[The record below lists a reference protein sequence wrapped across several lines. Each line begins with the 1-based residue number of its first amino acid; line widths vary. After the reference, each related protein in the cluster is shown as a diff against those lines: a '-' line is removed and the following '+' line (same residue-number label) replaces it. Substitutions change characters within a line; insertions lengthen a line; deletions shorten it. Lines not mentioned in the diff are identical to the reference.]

1 MQLTSDCMEHS
12 HDHNHHHHHSHET
25 GEPFAPAAE
34 NLLLELA
41 MQARDGSLYVRDMPD
56 IGELHTLEEQF
67 DIKNMRARLG
77 DAYPDLGFMGE
88 AAVIAAFARQADT
101 LPTSH
106 PRYDHSHGEDDGC
119 GKTHGPVRRTLDT
132 FEQKVLGK
140 IRNQRV
146 RLVAAAAFRG
156 SSLILCPG
164 DDLAAIGLQLY
175 GAFSGHTGHDEHTH
189 AEHMAILPGR
199 PRIDMAK
206 GTAVITSLPLDVAVR
221 HNEMPDTD
229 PARAWRERTADPEPL
244 VSAPEATATPER
256 PRRWRRLALIGAA
269 AIAFVGG
276 GFAVANA
283 SHEAPQPAAK
293 VPAVAP
299 QQGFGEAPAQA
310 GEDAPKSVQIMHAE
324 RAQKGDSQW
333 GMVQDEVRQALGKPG
348 RTPLI
353 NALTHI
359 SVHANKGEVINV
371 GEQVQLPTREVIIK
385 INRAVQEPQNADPR
399 LVADLRILNSQ
410 SEFGSAESHA
420 AIERMQ
426 SYAF

>member
-12 HDHNHHHHHSHET
+12 HDHHNHHHSHSHET

-34 NLLLELA
+34 NLLFELA
-41 MQARDGSLYVRDMPD
+41 MQARDGALRVQDMPD
-56 IGELHTLEEQF
+56 IGELHELEEQF
-67 DIKNMRARLG
+67 DIKNLRARLG

-88 AAVIAAFARQADT
+88 AAVIAAFAKQAGT

-106 PRYDHSHGEDDGC
+106 PRYDHSHGDGDGC

-132 FEQKVLGK
+132 IEQKVLGR

-175 GAFSGHTGHDEHTH
+175 GAFSGHTGHEEHTH
-189 AEHMAILPGR
+189 TEHVAILPGR
-199 PRIDMAK
+199 PRIDLAK
-206 GTAVITSLPLDVAVR
+206 GTAVITSLPLDVTVP
-221 HNEMPDTD
+221 HNQMPDTD
-229 PARAWRERTADPEPL
+229 PARAWRERTFDPEPP
-244 VSAPEATATPER
+244 APKPEALVKPER

-269 AIAFVGG
+269 AISFVGG

-293 VPAVAP
+293 TPAVAP
-299 QQGFGEAPAQA
+299 QQGFGNAPNVTEA
-310 GEDAPKSVQIMHAE
+310 APPQFMHTE

-333 GMVQDEVRQALGKPG
+333 GMIQDEVHETLGTRG

-353 NALTHI
+353 NALTHL
-359 SVHANKGEVINV
+359 SVHANKGEAINP
-371 GEQVQLPTREVIIK
+371 GQQVQLPTREVIIK
-385 INRAVQEPQNADPR
+385 INSAVQKPNAADPR
-399 LVADLRILNSQ
+399 LVADLRILNAQ
-410 SEFGSAESHA
+410 NEFGSAESEG
-420 AIERMQ
+420 AIQRIK